1 MIIRVDCREKKLLKC
16 MEKYQSEDVKVEKK
30 PLELGDIIICDDQ
43 NNECVI
49 IERKTL
55 RDLGSSIL
63 DGRYVE
69 QSFRLKEC
77 SCQKIYYFIEGDIEN
92 FKEGHGVTKKM
103 LRSAIFSLSYFK
115 GFSAL
120 RTKNV
125 GETAE
130 FIFSA
135 CKKIMNDKG
144 EKVPKNYA
152 DVVKRTKKSNITK
165 DNIGEIMLSQIP
177 KISSATAKVLMNKYK
192 TFPELIAAISN
203 NRESLND
210 LKIVNKK
217 GKSRKVNKTAIQNL
231 IKFLS

>member
-1 MIIRVDCREKKLLKC
+1 MIIEVDSREAKLLKC
-16 MEKYQSEDVKVEKK
+16 MEKYKIENITVEKK
-30 PLELGDIIICDDQ
+30 SLNLGDVIICDDQ

-77 SCQKIYYFIEGDIEN
+77 SCPNIYYFIEGDIET
-92 FKEGHGVTKKM
+92 FKESHGITKKM
-103 LRSAIFSLSYFK
+103 LRSAIFSLSYYK
-115 GFSAL
+115 GFSTL
-120 RTKNV
+120 RTKGV
-125 GETAE
+125 KETTE
-130 FIFSA
+130 FIITA
-135 CKKIMNDKG
+135 CKKIMNNKG

-152 DVVKRTKKSNITK
+152 DVVKRTKKNNITK

-177 KISSATAKVLMNKYK
+177 KISSATAKVLMNEYK
-192 TFPELIAAISN
+192 TFPQLIAAISENDETLN
-203 NRESLND
+203 N
-210 LKIVNKK
+210 LKIINKK
-217 GKSRKVNKTAIQNL
+217 GKVRKVNKTAIQNL

>member
-1 MIIRVDCREKKLLKC
+1 MIIKVDCREKKLLEC
-16 MEKYQSEDVKVEKK
+16 MEKYQIENMKVEKTN
-30 PLELGDIIICDDQ
+30 LHLGDVIIC
-43 NNECVI
+43 NEENKECII

-63 DGRYVE
+63 DGRYLE

-77 SCQKIYYFIEGDIEN
+77 SCQKIYYFIEGDIET
-92 FKEGHGVTKKM
+92 FKESHGVTKKM
-103 LRSAIFSLSYFK
+103 LRSAIFSLSYYK

-120 RTKNV
+120 RTKNIE
-125 GETAE
+125 ETAE

-144 EKVPKNYA
+144 EKIPKNYA
-152 DVVKRTKKSNITK
+152 DVVKRTKKNNITK

-177 KISSATAKVLMNKYK
+177 KISSATAKVLMKEYK
-192 TFPELIAAISN
+192 TISQILSAISN
-203 NRESLND
+203 NQETLYN
-210 LKIVNKK
+210 LKIINKK
-217 GKSRKVNKTAIQNL
+217 GKARKVNKPAIQNL

>member
-1 MIIRVDCREKKLLKC
+1 MLPNILYFKHFNKKNANLVIVLSKLAELNTITLPFETSKILKNKNIINKLSKKK
-16 MEKYQSEDVKVEKK
+16 
-30 PLELGDIIICDDQ
+30 
-43 NNECVI
+43 
-49 IERKTL
+49 
-55 RDLGSSIL
+55 
-63 DGRYVE
+63 YVE
-69 QSFRLKEC
+69 T
-77 SCQKIYYFIEGDIEN
+77 
-92 FKEGHGVTKKM
+92 FKESHGVTKKM
-103 LRSAIFSLSYFK
+103 LRSTIFSLSYFK

-192 TFPELIAAISN
+192 TFPQLIAAISDN
-203 NRESLND
+203 QKSLND